1 MDKYQQIG
9 KLADAAE
16 LINEVIR
23 TVGKDFQVPLQSI
36 ADDIAD
42 IADQIEEDA

>member
-1 MDKYQQIG
+1 MDKYQQIT
-9 KLADAAE
+9 KLAEAAE

-23 TVGKDFQVPLQSI
+23 ASGKNFAVPLQSI

-42 IADQIEEDA
+42 IADQIEQE

>member
-1 MDKYQQIG
+1 MDKYTQIG
-9 KLADAAE
+9 KLAEAAE

-42 IADQIEEDA
+42 IADQLEES